1 MKTTLKNIVAILV
14 MALLPALLGAAQ
26 AGAVDYRNSYQQ
38 SAISYQSSGF
48 GIATT
53 ATAPTATFQSTS
65 AYSGQWSEQSSM
77 LNNDGSVN
85 SGAYMTSG
93 PNRAK
98 MGGPGGGPGSSPGT
112 PTDPLDPNKQQPL
125 GDGLWALLLCAC
137 AYAIYMVSRR
147 RKKA

>member
-1 MKTTLKNIVAILV
+1 MKTTMKNTVAIIMLV
-14 MALLPALLGAAQ
+14 LLPALTGAAQ

-93 PNRAK
+93 PRKA
-98 MGGPGGGPGSSPGT
+98 PGGGPGSSPGT
-112 PTDPLDPNKQQPL
+112 PGGQLDPNAQQPL
-125 GDGLWALLLCAC
+125 GDAALPLLLLAL
-137 AYAIYMVSRR
+137 AYAGIRVYR
-147 RKKA
+147 RKTT

>member
-1 MKTTLKNIVAILV
+1 MKTTLKNIVAILI
-14 MALLPALLGAAQ
+14 MTLLPALTGAAQ

-65 AYSGQWSEQSSM
+65 AYSGQWTEQSSM
-77 LNNDGSVN
+77 LNSDGSVN

-112 PTDPLDPNKQQPL
+112 PTDPLDPNAQQPL
-125 GDGLWALLLCAC
+125 GDAALPLLLLAL
-137 AYAIYMVSRR
+137 AYMGIRIYR
-147 RKKA
+147 RKTT

>member
-1 MKTTLKNIVAILV
+1 MKTTLKNIVAILI

-26 AGAVDYRNSYQQ
+26 AGAVNYRNSYQQ

-65 AYSGQWSEQSSM
+65 AYSDQWTEQSSM
-77 LNNDGSVN
+77 LNSDGSVN

-98 MGGPGGGPGSSPGT
+98 MGGPSGPGT
-112 PTDPLDPNKQQPL
+112 PTDPLDPTTQQPL
-125 GDGLWALLLCAC
+125 GDGLWALMLCAC

>member
-1 MKTTLKNIVAILV
+1 MKTTMKNTVAIIMLV
-14 MALLPALLGAAQ
+14 LLPALTGAAQ

-65 AYSGQWSEQSSM
+65 AYSGQWTEQSSM

-93 PNRAK
+93 PRRA
-98 MGGPGGGPGSSPGT
+98 PGGAPGGPGT
-112 PTDPLDPNKQQPL
+112 PTDPLDPHTQQPL
-125 GDGLWALLLCAC
+125 GDAALPLLLLAL
-137 AYAIYMVSRR
+137 AYMGIRAYR
-147 RKKA
+147 RKTT